1 MNNLESIYFSIL
13 RSALWGTPLLL
24 QSPLSNEMWKEIYA
38 ISKEQTVTGIMLDAI
53 SKLPQEQKPPTELL
67 LKWIMQQR
75 FIEQKNV
82 TMNKVLTEL
91 IKDFNNNDI
100 QVYVLKGQ
108 SVAQNYPNPKH
119 RICGDIDLYFK
130 EKDFDKAVEFLKS
143 QGCSIEGNPNE
154 THYETLY
161 NDIKLELHKKSS
173 TFFTNR
179 LQKKYNNIIST
190 VIEKER
196 AFETIN
202 DTEIEVLPYEANT
215 LQLLSHMLRH
225 IITAGLGLRQVC
237 DWVLYTNKY
246 LNDSNKEQFLTN
258 IKELELLQTYKAI
271 SAIATDYLG
280 LPKEKVVCEI
290 NDKDKKLA
298 KKVFKII
305 MEYGNFG
312 HYGEHSQPQNKWEYI
327 KVFAWK
333 MGNCIRL
340 HKLAKSET
348 RNYLFWKYHFV
359 DD

>member
-13 RSALWGTPLLL
+13 RSALWNTPLFFP
-24 QSPLSNEMWKEIYA
+24 SPLSNEMWNEIYA

-53 SKLPQEQKPPTELL
+53 SKLPPEQKPPTELL
-67 LKWIMQQR
+67 LKWVIQQR
-75 FIEQKNV
+75 VIEQKNII
-82 TMNKVLTEL
+82 MNKVLIEL
-91 IKDFNNNDI
+91 INKFNNHNI

-108 SVAQNYPNPKH
+108 GVAQNYPRPTH

-130 EKDFDKAVEFLKS
+130 EKDFEQAVELLKS
-143 QGCSIEGNPNE
+143 SGCPIEGNPNE
-154 THYETLY
+154 THHETQY
-161 NDIKLELHKKSS
+161 NNIKLELHKKSA
-173 TFFTNR
+173 TFFTNK
-179 LQKKYNNIIST
+179 LQAKYNKITST
-190 VIEKER
+190 ALEKER

-202 DTEIEVLPYEANT
+202 DTEIEVLPHEANS

-237 DWVLYTNKY
+237 DWVLYTNKH
-246 LNDSNKEQFLTN
+246 LNDNNKEQFLTN
-258 IKELELLQTYKAI
+258 IKELDLLQTYKAI

-290 NDKDKKLA
+290 NDKDKRLA

-312 HYGEHSQPQNKWEYI
+312 QYSEHSQPANIWEYI
-327 KVFAWK
+327 KMFAWK
-333 MGNCIRL
+333 FGNCIRL
-340 HKLAKSET
+340 HDLARRET
-348 RNYLFWKYHFV
+348 RNYLLWKYHFV